1 MKKVSVLF
9 LLAAL
14 SLISISSFAQG
25 KYGKDS
31 VECTRN
37 ISFYTDY
44 MKQGNLA
51 EAAPLWR
58 EALKYCP
65 PGVRQGLYVDG
76 QKIIKFL
83 IEKNK
88 TNVALKLLRPT
99 RLLTWIITKATRTNW
114 YWTISK
120 K

>member
-1 MKKVSVLF
+1 MVMKKVSVLF

-37 ISFYTDY
+37 LSFYSDY
-44 MKQGNLA
+44 MKQGNLN

-58 EALKYCP
+58 EAFRYC
-65 PGVRQGLYVDG
+65 
-76 QKIIKFL
+76 
-83 IEKNK
+83 
-88 TNVALKLLRPT
+88 LRE
-99 RLLTWIITKATRTNW
+99 
-114 YWTISK
+114 
-120 K
+120 